1 MYLFK
6 KQGMPWPPVGWKHFS
21 SIKKPSGQSLSKDP
35 RTATIQ
41 GLSYNV
47 EASPVYLDDK
57 KLSHIYSIR
66 IEGWTYS
73 IQNESQEYPIMHFTL
88 LDKASDALEK
98 APYVSDLK
106 IQARPFIVDEGRA
119 YRTIMTA
126 LFFMK
131 QIDGNNVPDYE
142 QVLRLYRLT
151 PSALEKARQIEQRP
165 SLLSERP
172 QKRLSDYLMWNK
184 DQSNIN

>member
-6 KQGMPWPPVGWKHFS
+6 KQGVPWPPIGWKHFS
-21 SIKKPSGQSLSKDP
+21 SIKKTTGQSLSKNP

-41 GLSYNV
+41 GLSYHV
-47 EASPVYLDDK
+47 EGSPVYLDNK
-57 KLSHIYSIR
+57 KLSYIYTIR

-73 IQNESQEYPIMHFTL
+73 IQNESHEYPIMQFTL
-88 LDKASDALEK
+88 MDKTDVSLEK

-106 IQARPFIVDEGRA
+106 IQARPFSLDEGRA
-119 YRTIMTA
+119 HRTIMTA

-151 PSALEKARQIEQRP
+151 PNALEKKRDTRKRP

-172 QKRLSDYLMWNK
+172 QKRLSEYLMHDK
-184 DQSNIN
+184 DLSNIN